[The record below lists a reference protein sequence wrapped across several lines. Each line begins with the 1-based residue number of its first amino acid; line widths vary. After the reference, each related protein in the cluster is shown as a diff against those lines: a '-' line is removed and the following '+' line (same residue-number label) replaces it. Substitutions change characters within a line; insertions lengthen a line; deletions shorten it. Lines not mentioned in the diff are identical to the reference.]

1 MFTDTHCHI
10 TKEDYED
17 IDLLISNAK
26 ENGITKMINNG
37 VDRESNIEVLE
48 LSKNYSNIYPAI
60 GIHPEYADSYK
71 DEDIDFIEK
80 NIDKIV
86 AIGEIGLDY
95 HYEPLDKDKQKEL
108 LDKQLKFAEKYNKK
122 VVIHSRE
129 ATEDTINLLKN
140 YPTVKG
146 VIHCFS
152 GSLETAKIYL
162 KMGYKLGIGG
172 VLTFKNSNLYKII
185 EELPIES
192 FILETDSPYL
202 APTPHRGEKN
212 EPAYVKIIAEKVCDI
227 KGITMEEL
235 SKITEKNV
243 KEIFDI

>member
-10 TKEDYED
+10 TKEDYEN

-26 ENGITKMINNG
+26 EKGITKMINNG

-48 LSKNYSNIYPAI
+48 LSKKYNNIYPAI

-71 DEDIDFIEK
+71 NEDIDFIEK

-86 AIGEIGLDY
+86 AIGEIGLDH

-108 LDKQLKFAEKYNKK
+108 LDKQLKLAEKYNKK

-129 ATEDTINLLKN
+129 ATEDTINLLKK

-185 EELPIES
+185 EELPLES